1 MTQDKL
7 ISLVILD
14 RDGVINKDSD
24 QYIKSPDDFKAIPG
38 SIDAIKMLSEK
49 GIPVA
54 IATNQSGI
62 GRGFFSYAT
71 VCTIHQKLFNLL
83 GKHGDAINYIAMCP
97 HRPDEKCNCRKPKTG
112 MLSEISDKLMIPLNK
127 QVYFVG
133 DSIKDIEAAKRAGC
147 TPILVKTGKTDLSRT
162 PQYFSLKQQGLIFNN
177 LQQFAASIV

>member
-24 QYIKSPDDFKAIPG
+24 QYIKSPDDFKVIPG
-38 SIDAIKMLSEK
+38 STEAIKMLREK
-49 GIPVA
+49 GIPIA

-62 GRGFFSYAT
+62 GRGFFGYVT
-71 VCTIHQKLFNLL
+71 VCSIHQKLFNLL
-83 GKHGDAINYIAMCP
+83 GHDRNAIDYIAICP
-97 HRPDEKCNCRKPKTG
+97 HRPDQNCNCRKPKIG
-112 MLSEISDKLMIPLNK
+112 MLCEISDKLMTPLDK

-147 TPILVKTGKTDLSRT
+147 TPILVKTGKVDLSTT
-162 PQYFSLKQQGLIFNN
+162 PQYKALKQQGLIFNN
-177 LQQFAASIV
+177 LQQFAASII